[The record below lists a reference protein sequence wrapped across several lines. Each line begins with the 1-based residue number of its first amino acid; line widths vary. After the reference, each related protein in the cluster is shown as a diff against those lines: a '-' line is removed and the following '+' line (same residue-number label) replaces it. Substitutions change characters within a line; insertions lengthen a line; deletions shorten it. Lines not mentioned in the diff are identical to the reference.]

1 MLDEH
6 EGAIDLPSTASAA
19 PALTTLKPQQCR
31 RLGPDH
37 LAPAGQ
43 RSVMAACLR
52 GQAIPPDPHA
62 ARRLQAMAARGERLH
77 GMADLATMYRNR
89 LLVMIGDSMSFQVT
103 EAMRCAAAS
112 APGGVRTVT
121 LQARAPPSMVNT
133 CRFLM
138 REAGQERA
146 CGCHA
151 SADKAWRAS
160 SCGLWASLQDLE
172 ATRGAFTAMGFFMP
186 AFNFTFS

>member
-112 APGGVRTVT
+112 DLASTGAPVHGEHVPVSDAGGWAGTSLRLPRVGGQGLAGQLVRLVGQLARPGGHTWRFHGDGLLHAGLQFHVLVT
-121 LQARAPPSMVNT
+121 NCDRL
-133 CRFLM
+133 
-138 REAGQERA
+138 
-146 CGCHA
+146 
-151 SADKAWRAS
+151 
-160 SCGLWASLQDLE
+160 
-172 ATRGAFTAMGFFMP
+172 
-186 AFNFTFS
+186 